1 MANKMI
7 TRTITTYTYTT
18 GKLNMA
24 TMTIESV
31 NQHTFPSR
39 LGQRAKRELEKRVGN
54 NIVGETSGEAL
65 YGMTL
70 EDFLKYAKPM
80 TADPAEEA
88 PEQSVEKEAEQSAES
103 PAKRSRKSNDSEGT
117 DNV

>member
-18 GKLNMA
+18 GKLNLT
-24 TMTIESV
+24 TMTIEAV
-31 NQHTFPSR
+31 NQHTFPYR
-39 LGQRAKRELEKRVGN
+39 LGQRARRELEKRVGN

-80 TADPAEEA
+80 TAEPAEEA
-88 PEQSVEKEAEQSAES
+88 PEKPAETES
-103 PAKRSRKSNDSEGT
+103 EQPASKRSRKTTDSEGQ